1 MGFIRDV
8 VRDVVRDCVRDIDGI
23 GELFPATVELLLTS
37 NGDGV
42 ARAGFTVSE
51 DITITLGA
59 NAKFYS
65 DASGTLDESSTWNVI
80 AGANRTMYVKCTTG
94 TATFTF
100 SDGRKVTNW
109 AIGSGNGWVSL
120 TTAPSISGDI
130 SGLTSLTYVGVE
142 GSNTLSGSVAGL
154 TSLTYFRV
162 TGSNTLSGDIS
173 GLKSLT
179 YVGAYGSNTLSGDI
193 SGLKSLTV
201 LIAYGSNTLSGNIS
215 GLTSLTYVAA
225 TGLNTL
231 SGDVS
236 ELKSLTVLYVCG
248 LNTLSGDINPIV
260 NGIINLL
267 LNPCAMDTYTAGA
280 TWSNAP
286 VTIKPSVGYGYD
298 STEIDNI
305 LIDMAASNIFSGKT
319 ITLQGS
325 SLARTSAS
333 DAAVLKLETL
343 NSGYVHAVNTIVT
356 NP

>member
-1 MGFIRDV
+1 MKKTLTILLLFISSLTFGQGLLFVDGGFVLDESGNFLNYKIS
-8 VRDVVRDCVRDIDGI
+8 
-23 GELFPATVELLLTS
+23 TNLLLTS

-65 DASGTLDESSTWNVI
+65 DASGTLDESSTWNVL

-109 AIGSGNGWVSL
+109 VIGASNGWVSL
-120 TTAPSISGDI
+120 TTAPSIGGDISGLTSLADVYVLGSNTLSGDISGLTSLTDVYVLGSNTLSGDI
-130 SGLTSLTYVGVE
+130 SGLTSLTYIRIT
-142 GSNTLSGSVAGL
+142 GSNTLSGDISGL
-154 TSLTYFRV
+154 TSLTDVYV

-173 GLKSLT
+173 GLTSLT
-179 YVGAYGSNTLSGDI
+179 LLNVTGSNTLSGDVN
-193 SGLKSLTV
+193 L
-201 LIAYGSNTLSGNIS
+201 
-215 GLTSLTYVAA
+215 
-225 TGLNTL
+225 
-231 SGDVS
+231 
-236 ELKSLTVLYVCG
+236 
-248 LNTLSGDINPIV
+248 IV
-260 NGIINLL
+260 NGITYLSL
-267 LNPCAMDTYTAGA
+267 SPCNIDTYTAGA
-280 TWSNAP
+280 TWSNAT
-286 VTIKPSVGYGYD
+286 VTINPSVGYGYD

-305 LIDMAASNIFSGKT
+305 LIDMAASNIFSGRI

-356 NP
+356 N

>member
-1 MGFIRDV
+1 MKKTLTILLLFISSLTFGQGLLFVDGGFVLDESGNFLNYKISTD
-8 VRDVVRDCVRDIDGI
+8 
-23 GELFPATVELLLTS
+23 LLLTS

-51 DITITLGA
+51 DITIALGA

-130 SGLTSLTYVGVE
+130 SGLTSLTSLYV
-142 GSNTLSGSVAGL
+142 
-154 TSLTYFRV
+154 
-162 TGSNTLSGDIS
+162 I
-173 GLKSLT
+173 
-179 YVGAYGSNTLSGDI
+179 
-193 SGLKSLTV
+193 
-201 LIAYGSNTLSGNIS
+201 
-215 GLTSLTYVAA
+215 
-225 TGLNTL
+225 GLNTL
-231 SGDVS
+231 SG
-236 ELKSLTVLYVCG
+236 
-248 LNTLSGDINPIV
+248 NINPIV
-260 NGIINLL
+260 NGITALT

-280 TWSNAP
+280 TWSNAT
-286 VTIKPSVGYGYD
+286 VKINPSVGYGYD